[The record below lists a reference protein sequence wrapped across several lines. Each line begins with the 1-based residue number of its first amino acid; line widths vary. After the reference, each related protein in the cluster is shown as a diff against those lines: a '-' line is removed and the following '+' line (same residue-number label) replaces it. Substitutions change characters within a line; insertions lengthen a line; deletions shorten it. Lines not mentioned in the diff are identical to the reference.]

1 MKRFL
6 EYYMW
11 GYQQHFQHNAQNLAE
26 QVFQRLS
33 IKLKPTVFL
42 LGILRKSVEGYHP
55 ICIEPE
61 ECGIEVDS
69 FKDIDKLASEIH
81 DVDPHKK
88 LLHTDVH
95 HHKRFQ
101 EDLKIICL
109 QKAVKRLVDK
119 NFEGNEKVSFVSY
132 PVMLDNYEIF
142 IILQFDEN
150 VYNKFYLL
158 NREEVKNHELR
169 TAKVRKSL
177 IEALVRVYLNETKDS
192 LYKPR
197 PGVYFDEIKTDIK
210 EIHRIA
216 AKNFVGTTIP
226 SASNSSGTYDLFDIC
241 NYISSL
247 KYEGNSTIGKLIIC
261 KEDHPNINILL
272 RLTNPIQL
280 RDHRKVRKLLEIA
293 SDNLHLCTNRDQIIG
308 FAELKGQYNSS
319 DENLFIV
326 NFTGPHKWELI
337 HDSQIIMIVE
347 YTNPRLPILK
357 IDKSIF
363 YSTLKRIFIE
373 ISNDNLDLLWNVV
386 ISATEQK
393 HGTLIII
400 SNNARNEV
408 KRLENQS
415 TNIEPLLLDEKIIKS
430 ITSIDGAV
438 ILDTC
443 CICHAIGVILDGL
456 ASSNGTSARGARYN
470 SAIRYVD
477 GHEGECAAIIISED
491 GMVDLYPQLKPQI
504 KKSESKEYLA
514 QLRYEVGLDKVDY
527 DKFRPIMNWF
537 NGHEFYLSGE
547 LCNEINELK
556 KEFYSKL
563 NMEGGA
569 FYIKYRDYKPNF
581 EMNDSYFFEE

>member
-1 MKRFL
+1 MTRIL

-11 GYQQHFQHNAQNLAE
+11 GYQTHFQHNVQNLAE
-26 QVFQRLS
+26 QVFQKISL
-33 IKLKPTVFL
+33 KLKPTVFL
-42 LGILRKSVEGYHP
+42 LGILRKSVEGSHP

-61 ECGIEVDS
+61 KCGIEVDS
-69 FKDIDKLASEIH
+69 FNDIDKLASEIH
-81 DVDPHKK
+81 DADPRKNI
-88 LLHTDVH
+88 LHSDAHHAKRVH
-95 HHKRFQ
+95 
-101 EDLKIICL
+101 EDLKIDCL
-109 QKAVKRLVDK
+109 QKAVKQLVDK
-119 NFEGNEKVSFVSY
+119 NFEEKGKVSFVSY

-142 IILQFDEN
+142 IILQFDEK
-150 VYNKFYLL
+150 VYNEFYFL
-158 NREEVKNHELR
+158 NRSEVKIHELR
-169 TAKVRKSL
+169 TANVRKSL
-177 IEALVRVYLNETKDS
+177 IDALVYAYLNEAKYP

-210 EIHRIA
+210 EILRIA
-216 AKNFVGTTIP
+216 AKNFVGTAIP
-226 SASNSSGTYDLFDIC
+226 AASNSRGTYDLFDIC

-247 KYEGNSTIGKLIIC
+247 KYEGDSTIGKLIIC
-261 KEDHPNINILL
+261 KEDHPNINVLL

-280 RDHRKVRKLLEIA
+280 KDHRKVRKLLEIA
-293 SDNLHLCTNRDQIIG
+293 SDNLHLYTNGDQIIG

-326 NFTGPHKWELI
+326 NFTGSHKWELI
-337 HDSQIIMIVE
+337 HDSHTMMIVE
-347 YTNPRLPILK
+347 YTNPRLPTSK
-357 IDKSIF
+357 IDKFTF
-363 YSTLKRIFIE
+363 YSTLNRIFND

-400 SNNARNEV
+400 SNNAINEV

-415 TNIEPLLLDEKIIKS
+415 TNIEPLLPDKKIIKS

-438 ILDTC
+438 ILDTDC
-443 CICHAIGVILDGL
+443 MCHAIGVILDGL

-477 GHEGECAAIIISED
+477 GHGGECAAIIISED

-504 KKSESKEYLA
+504 KKSELEEYLA
-514 QLRYEVGLDKVDY
+514 QLKYEVELDKVDY

-537 NGHEFYLSGE
+537 GEHEFYLSGK
-547 LCNEINELK
+547 LCDEINELK
-556 KEFYSKL
+556 KEFNSKL

-569 FYIKYRDYKPNF
+569 LYIQYRDYEPNS
-581 EMNDSYFFEE
+581 EMNDSYFLEE

>member
-1 MKRFL
+1 MKRTL
-6 EYYMW
+6 KYYMW
-11 GYQQHFQHNAQNLAE
+11 GYQQHFQRNVQNLADRI
-26 QVFQRLS
+26 FQRLS
-33 IKLKPTVFL
+33 LKLKPTVFL

-61 ECGIEVDS
+61 ECGIEVDF
-69 FKDIDKLASEIH
+69 FKDVDILASKIH
-81 DVDPHKK
+81 DVDSRKNRM
-88 LLHTDVH
+88 HTNVH
-95 HHKRFQ
+95 HHERFH
-101 EDLKIICL
+101 EDLKIDCL
-109 QKAVKRLVDK
+109 QKAVKQLVDK
-119 NFEGNEKVSFVSY
+119 NFDGKGKVSFVSY

-142 IILQFDEN
+142 VIVQFNEK
-150 VYNKFYLL
+150 VYNNFYFL
-158 NREEVKNHELR
+158 NRSEVKIHDLR
-169 TAKVRKSL
+169 TANVRKSL
-177 IEALVRVYLNETKDS
+177 IDALVYDYLNEAKDP

-197 PGVYFDEIKTDIK
+197 PGVYSDEIKTDIK
-210 EIHRIA
+210 EILRIA
-216 AKNFVGTTIP
+216 AKNFVGTAIP
-226 SASNSSGTYDLFDIC
+226 AASNSIGTYDLFDIC

-247 KYEGNSTIGKLIIC
+247 KYEGDSTIGKLIIC
-261 KEDHPNINILL
+261 KEDHPNINLLL

-293 SDNLHLCTNRDQIIG
+293 SDNLHLYTNGDQIIG

-337 HDSQIIMIVE
+337 HDSHTMMIVE
-347 YTNPRLPILK
+347 YTNPRLPISK
-357 IDKSIF
+357 IDEFIF
-363 YSTLKRIFIE
+363 YSTLKRIFND
-373 ISNDNLDLLWNVV
+373 ISNDNLDSLWNVV

-415 TNIEPLLLDEKIIKS
+415 TNIEPLLPDEKIIKS

-438 ILDTC
+438 ILDTHC
-443 CICHAIGVILDGL
+443 MCHAIGLILDGL

-504 KKSESKEYLA
+504 KKSELEEYLA

-537 NGHEFYLSGE
+537 DEHEFYLSGE

-556 KEFYSKL
+556 KEFCSKL
-563 NMEGGA
+563 NMEVGA
-569 FYIKYRDYKPNF
+569 IYVQYGDYKPNS
-581 EMNDSYFFEE
+581 EMNDSYFLKE

>member
-1 MKRFL
+1 M
-6 EYYMW
+6 
-11 GYQQHFQHNAQNLAE
+11 
-26 QVFQRLS
+26 
-33 IKLKPTVFL
+33 
-42 LGILRKSVEGYHP
+42 GILRKSVEGYHP

-69 FKDIDKLASEIH
+69 FKNVDILASEIH
-81 DVDPHKK
+81 DADPRKNI
-88 LLHTDVH
+88 LNTDVH
-95 HHKRFQ
+95 HHERFQ
-101 EDLKIICL
+101 EYLKNDCL
-109 QKAVKRLVDK
+109 QKAVKQLVDK
-119 NFEGNEKVSFVSY
+119 NFKGKGKVSFVSY
-132 PVMLDNYEIF
+132 SVMLDNYEIF
-142 IILQFDEN
+142 LILQFNEKD
-150 VYNKFYLL
+150 YNKFYFL
-158 NREEVKNHELR
+158 NRSEVKIHDLR
-169 TAKVRKSL
+169 TANVRKSL
-177 IEALVRVYLNETKDS
+177 IDALVYDYLNESKDP

-210 EIHRIA
+210 EILRIA
-216 AKNFVGTTIP
+216 AKNFVGTAIP
-226 SASNSSGTYDLFDIC
+226 AASNSTGTYDLFDIC

-247 KYEGNSTIGKLIIC
+247 KYEGDSTIGKLIIC
-261 KEDHPNINILL
+261 KEDHPNINVLL

-293 SDNLHLCTNRDQIIG
+293 SDNLHLYTNGDQIIG

-337 HDSQIIMIVE
+337 HDLHTMMIVE
-347 YTNPRLPILK
+347 YTNPSLPILK
-357 IDKSIF
+357 IDKLIF
-363 YSTLKRIFIE
+363 YSTLKRIFND
-373 ISNDNLDLLWNVV
+373 ISNDNLDSLWSVV

-415 TNIEPLLLDEKIIKS
+415 TNIEPLLPDEKIIKS

-438 ILDTC
+438 ILDTYC
-443 CICHAIGVILDGL
+443 VCHAIGVILDGL

-491 GMVDLYPQLKPQI
+491 GMVDFYPQLNPQI
-504 KKSESKEYLA
+504 KKSELEECLA

-537 NGHEFYLSGE
+537 NEHEFYLSGE
-547 LCNEINELK
+547 ICDEINELK
-556 KEFYSKL
+556 KEFFSKL
-563 NMEGGA
+563 NMEVGA
-569 FYIKYRDYKPNF
+569 FYIQYRDYEPNS